1 MSHPRT
7 ACSTSSTNLC
17 AKCAPLYTH
26 LRGHIPA
33 DRLNCPSLT
42 TYPIHL
48 KIRIRPATNAA
59 EVQEIHNICRD
70 IARVMTPQ
78 VQNMFGL
85 APGTPVP
92 MAGRKEF
99 RREYTDLFILV
110 DLPWEV
116 DVSDWNVI
124 DEILGVAG
132 LIHTPEV
139 AESERVMS
147 FETSSTEI
155 NAVSCYPTP
164 SSDGLDSP
172 RPQEMP
178 TRSDFPRTSDH
189 RRVNGRNIQ
198 RQRKKAGARIK
209 LDPIAK
215 ALLKGYNSKLNDEA
229 IRKVLIAEACV
240 LPPNLQALRSLS
252 DQWHNNVSQGQH
264 ALGLPTEWVGIQAA
278 WNYVKE
284 LEAKTLDPMAENI
297 AYLLFHFN
305 YKELCRRPKKYCPRP
320 PNTHE
325 RSTTHVLNCII
336 EAAYPDD
343 GFRGLEGDQLR
354 RQLGYII
361 RKGQWCWQVV
371 ASLGSGVLL
380 RGEWLDKMYVFTCSA
395 LPLTNPGI

>member
-7 ACSTSSTNLC
+7 ACSTTSTNLC

-26 LRGHIPA
+26 LHGHIPA

-132 LIHTPEV
+132 LIPLLAAGQEEWQV
-139 AESERVMS
+139 CSPESEECAQHFRLGFWIDHLRES
-147 FETSSTEI
+147 RRAAERRRRREQQ
-155 NAVSCYPTP
+155 
-164 SSDGLDSP
+164 
-172 RPQEMP
+172 PQQAQQ
-178 TRSDFPRTSDH
+178 
-189 RRVNGRNIQ
+189 V
-198 RQRKKAGARIK
+198 
-209 LDPIAK
+209 
-215 ALLKGYNSKLNDEA
+215 
-229 IRKVLIAEACV
+229 V
-240 LPPNLQALRSLS
+240 LPAFQFQGGVPMGFMLFPVPFVRGPN
-252 DQWHNNVSQGQH
+252 
-264 ALGLPTEWVGIQAA
+264 
-278 WNYVKE
+278 
-284 LEAKTLDPMAENI
+284 
-297 AYLLFHFN
+297 
-305 YKELCRRPKKYCPRP
+305 PR
-320 PNTHE
+320 
-325 RSTTHVLNCII
+325 
-336 EAAYPDD
+336 
-343 GFRGLEGDQLR
+343 
-354 RQLGYII
+354 
-361 RKGQWCWQVV
+361 
-371 ASLGSGVLL
+371 
-380 RGEWLDKMYVFTCSA
+380 
-395 LPLTNPGI
+395 

>member
-1 MSHPRT
+1 
-7 ACSTSSTNLC
+7 
-17 AKCAPLYTH
+17 
-26 LRGHIPA
+26 
-33 DRLNCPSLT
+33 
-42 TYPIHL
+42 
-48 KIRIRPATNAA
+48 
-59 EVQEIHNICRD
+59 
-70 IARVMTPQ
+70 
-78 VQNMFGL
+78 
-85 APGTPVP
+85 

-343 GFRGLEGDQLR
+343 GFQGLEGDQLR

-361 RKGQWCWQVV
+361 RKGQWCWQVM